1 MNTVG
6 PPATACRW
14 IARIVSTLLIATI
27 AAIAIGEGMPNPF
40 TRAMS
45 PIELLGFAGLSLVV
59 LGFLMGWRWELAGGI
74 LSIVGV
80 CMLFGPTVVNGRMT
94 WFILAMLVPGV
105 LYMASRLL
113 RSGGPKP
120 SETQPRAGAEG
131 A

>member
-1 MNTVG
+1 MNTTS
-6 PPATACRW
+6 PSATACRW
-14 IARIVSTLLIATI
+14 MARIVSTLLIAAI

-80 CMLFGPTVVNGRMT
+80 CMLFGPTMANGRIT
-94 WFILAMLVPGV
+94 WFIVVMLVPGV

-113 RSGGPKP
+113 RSGAPKP
-120 SETQPRAGAEG
+120 SETKPPTGAAGS
-131 A
+131 